1 MPVKSA
7 THFYTSLKDVL
18 ASVVI
23 NYTLDIVQVV
33 VDNLRKCVLDGIRW
47 IRGHIIDSQRD
58 LRSCLSWE
66 INQVLTLHRLPS
78 KIARKRRK
86 GQGPSGNDQSL
97 TTKRSSLETLGFGHC
112 WKVTT
117 SVSQMEFAKDNLECS
132 EDRKGSGRT
141 LSC

>member
-58 LRSCLSWE
+58 LRKLF
-66 INQVLTLHRLPS
+66 
-78 KIARKRRK
+78 K
-86 GQGPSGNDQSL
+86 
-97 TTKRSSLETLGFGHC
+97 LG
-112 WKVTT
+112 
-117 SVSQMEFAKDNLECS
+117 D
-132 EDRKGSGRT
+132 
-141 LSC
+141 